1 MNVLGEEKFKLIAI
15 QHEYQ
20 DLIASYQ
27 EKIKRVA
34 SDYKNN
40 PFLQATL
47 LEQYT
52 TKLQLL
58 ERTINTPFFGRID
71 FLHDEDTKDT
81 VCYIGKVGVLDD
93 DGNPITVDWRAPI
106 SSLYYDSNIGYAKYL
121 APEGIMKGELKLK
134 RQFNIQD
141 GKLISYQDVNT
152 VSDDEL
158 LKPYLSTS
166 ADNRHNF
173 SIPLSYFMWGV
184 VLQDSCNVRCIRLQ
198 KYDTMTSING
208 DTVLYRKTLEKLKEI
223 IEGIDAQELPL
234 LDKCILVSNYLQS
247 KVQYVVDGGKSY
259 ADKVYVVDAREEDVM
274 PSKVGSVSS
283 VIHENYGLC
292 MAIAN
297 ATTLLLNNPILNVNV
312 RSVYGSSHAWN
323 VVVLDGHKYYMDNT
337 WAITR
342 NSNRVSWAL
351 KATSFSDDYLL
362 FGEKFAKEIGHHD
375 SQTYLCG
382 DLESNGFSR
391 DEIQKRVRV
400 LKSKYEFDYPSTT
413 RFRSYIENV

>member
-1 MNVLGEEKFKLIAI
+1 MNISQINCLDYESALFLESHLEEDV
-15 QHEYQ
+15 
-20 DLIASYQ
+20 DLALVDDYENKDRSY
-27 EKIKRVA
+27 I
-34 SDYKNN
+34 D
-40 PFLQATL
+40 
-47 LEQYT
+47 T
-52 TKLQLL
+52 TK
-58 ERTINTPFFGRID
+58 F
-71 FLHDEDTKDT
+71 
-81 VCYIGKVGVLDD
+81 V
-93 DGNPITVDWRAPI
+93 
-106 SSLYYDSNIGYAKYL
+106 
-121 APEGIMKGELKLK
+121 
-134 RQFNIQD
+134 
-141 GKLISYQDVNT
+141 
-152 VSDDEL
+152 
-158 LKPYLSTS
+158 
-166 ADNRHNF
+166 RHNF

-223 IEGIDAQELPL
+223 IEGIDAQELTL

-247 KVQYVVDGGKSY
+247 KVQYVVDGEKTY

-342 NSNRVSWAL
+342 NSNRVSGAL